1 MNRVGHKKRASSLAI
16 TQDHSPLDG
25 SSSTSAGRLMVL
37 VPTDSNYGAAIQRIW
52 QLATATNRSIYLLG
66 LSKDMTEELCL
77 RRQFSAMTALLGN
90 SGISIEA
97 KREFGTRWVDAI
109 RKNYQMGDMIVCF
122 AEQRDGLLH
131 KPLRQV
137 LQENLDAPIFILFD
151 LYPHNVSRRNGL
163 TTILLWLGWIG
174 LIAGAFVLQI
184 RIMSLPQV
192 GAQTTLM
199 LLSVFVE
206 FWLLWVWNELFS

>member
-1 MNRVGHKKRASSLAI
+1 MNRFDYKKRESSLAI
-16 TQDHSPLDG
+16 EQDISPLDA
-25 SSSTSAGRLMVL
+25 SSSTFAGRLMVL
-37 VPTDSNYGAAIQRIW
+37 VPTDPNYGTAIQRIW

-66 LSKDMTEELCL
+66 LCKDMTEELSL

-97 KREFGTRWVDAI
+97 KREFGTRWIDAI

-131 KPLRQV
+131 KPLKQV
-137 LQENLDAPIFILFD
+137 LQENLDTPLFILSD
-151 LYPHNVSRRNGL
+151 LYPRHLSRRNAL
-163 TTILLWLGWIG
+163 TTILLWLGWIS

-184 RIMSLPQV
+184 RIMSLPQG

-199 LLSVFVE
+199 LLSVFAE
-206 FWLLWVWNELFS
+206 FWLLWVWNNQFR